1 MELEQILKSSGYE
14 VWICYI
20 KYFKLVLKLNLN
32 SKGGI
37 IINTKEKTIK
47 EALKIIAS
55 PVTVVTS
62 QEGCRKDAT
71 TVAWVTR
78 VSNDPPLIMICISP
92 KRFIHNLI
100 IESKEFN
107 VAVLGDE
114 CEEMAL
120 FCGTNSAYD
129 VDKLIEGNIEIL
141 KPSLVSAPL
150 IKNALVNLECRLV
163 ESSGAGDHTIFI
175 GEVVMA
181 HMLKEGKPLVVTDKL
196 CTLNY

>member
-1 MELEQILKSSGYE
+1 M
-14 VWICYI
+14 
-20 KYFKLVLKLNLN
+20 NA
-32 SKGGI
+32 
-37 IINTKEKTIK
+37 KEKTIK
-47 EALKIIAS
+47 EALKIIAN
-55 PVTVVTS
+55 PVTIVTT
-62 QEGCRKDAT
+62 QKGCKKDAT

-78 VSNDPPLIMICISP
+78 VSNDPSLIMICISP

-107 VAVLGDE
+107 IAVLGDE

-129 VDKLIEGNIEIL
+129 VDKLTEGNIELL
-141 KPSLVSAPL
+141 KPSLTFAPL

-163 ESSGAGDHTIFI
+163 ESFGAGDHTVFI

-181 HMLKEGKPLVVTDKL
+181 HMLKDGKPLVVTDKL
-196 CTLNY
+196 CTLDY